1 MTKQTKIKHYT
12 KRDYAAFAYLAPW
25 IIGMLILQL
34 YPFLSSL
41 VYSFCNY
48 KITGTPSFTGLSNY
62 IQLFTMDTEFWN
74 SLRVTLVYTLYTVP
88 GKLVMA
94 LAVAVFL
101 NRDIKG
107 INLIRTLYYI
117 PSLFGGSVAVALLWK
132 IMFMDNGVINA
143 ILTTLHLPN
152 VQWLGDPNQA
162 LRTICM
168 MEIWQFGSSMVM
180 FLAALKN
187 VPADLYEAAEI
198 DGASEL
204 KTFWKI
210 MVPLSVPVN
219 VTVGLFTGLAYWND
233 WINALYY
240 VDDPVYYGI
249 QNFLV
254 RMMNNIQFLSSG
266 NAAAMVGSGMASLPS
281 TGIRMALAVV
291 GVLPIVVIYPF
302 LQKYLTKG
310 VIMGAVKG

>member
-62 IQLFTMDTEFWN
+62 IQLFTMDNEFWN
-74 SLRVTLVYTLYTVP
+74 SLKVTLAYTLYTVP

-143 ILTTLHLPN
+143 IDHPAPAQRTVAGRPQSSPAHHLHD
-152 VQWLGDPNQA
+152 GDP
-162 LRTICM
+162 
-168 MEIWQFGSSMVM
+168 GS
-180 FLAALKN
+180 L
-187 VPADLYEAAEI
+187 
-198 DGASEL
+198 
-204 KTFWKI
+204 
-210 MVPLSVPVN
+210 
-219 VTVGLFTGLAYWND
+219 
-233 WINALYY
+233 
-240 VDDPVYYGI
+240 
-249 QNFLV
+249 
-254 RMMNNIQFLSSG
+254 
-266 NAAAMVGSGMASLPS
+266 
-281 TGIRMALAVV
+281 
-291 GVLPIVVIYPF
+291 VLPWSCSWPR
-302 LQKYLTKG
+302 
-310 VIMGAVKG
+310 

>member
-1 MTKQTKIKHYT
+1 MTKQTKIKRYT

-25 IIGMLILQL
+25 IIGMLVLQL

-74 SLRVTLVYTLYTVP
+74 SLKVTLVYTLYTVP

-143 ILTTLHLPN
+143 ILTTLHMPN

-198 DGASEL
+198 DGASKVKMFFSITVPQITPIIFFNL
-204 KTFWKI
+204 I
-210 MVPLSVPVN
+210 MQ
-219 VTVGLFTGLAYWND
+219 T
-233 WINALYY
+233 IQAL
-240 VDDPVYYGI
+240 
-249 QNFLV
+249 QNFTSAFVITDGGPMKATYVL
-254 RMMNNIQFLSSG
+254 
-266 NAAAMVGSGMASLPS
+266 GMKLYKEGFSYFKMGYASAIS
-281 TGIRMALAVV
+281 WI
-291 GVLPIVVIYPF
+291 IFI
-302 LQKYLTKG
+302 
-310 VIMGAVKG
+310 VIMLITLVLFATSKWWVFYGDES

>member
-25 IIGMLILQL
+25 IIGMLVLQL

-62 IQLFTMDTEFWN
+62 IQLFTMDNEFWN
-74 SLRVTLVYTLYTVP
+74 SLKVTLAYTLYTVP

-180 FLAALKN
+180 FLAALKTFRQICTKL
-187 VPADLYEAAEI
+187 PRLTAQARSRCSS
-198 DGASEL
+198 ASPFRKSPPSSSSTL
-204 KTFWKI
+204 LCRPFRLCRTSPL
-210 MVPLSVPVN
+210 PLSSP
-219 VTVGLFTGLAYWND
+219 
-233 WINALYY
+233 
-240 VDDPVYYGI
+240 
-249 QNFLV
+249 
-254 RMMNNIQFLSSG
+254 M
-266 NAAAMVGSGMASLPS
+266 AAP
-281 TGIRMALAVV
+281 
-291 GVLPIVVIYPF
+291 
-302 LQKYLTKG
+302 
-310 VIMGAVKG
+310 

>member
-25 IIGMLILQL
+25 IIGMLVLQL

-180 FLAALKN
+180 FQIGRAH
-187 VPADLYEAAEI
+187 V
-198 DGASEL
+198 
-204 KTFWKI
+204 
-210 MVPLSVPVN
+210 
-219 VTVGLFTGLAYWND
+219 
-233 WINALYY
+233 
-240 VDDPVYYGI
+240 
-249 QNFLV
+249 
-254 RMMNNIQFLSSG
+254 
-266 NAAAMVGSGMASLPS
+266 
-281 TGIRMALAVV
+281 
-291 GVLPIVVIYPF
+291 
-302 LQKYLTKG
+302 
-310 VIMGAVKG
+310 